1 MNLDPAAETEGV
13 KISIHAAINRAE
25 MRRLLEAAAAAA
37 EADAEAAASIY
48 PSIARAVSL

>member
-25 MRRLLEAAAAAA
+25 VRRLLEPAAAA
-37 EADAEAAASIY
+37 EVEAEAASIY
-48 PSIARAVSL
+48 PSLVMSVCKS